1 MDLESCPEQI
11 SDKVFQDEHS
21 ALPGQLKGWWMVN
34 GGEGVGVG
42 KRELGGGNF
51 GSQMVTPGFTML
63 EERQEVHCRSL
74 GV

>member
-1 MDLESCPEQI
+1 MEV
-11 SDKVFQDEHS
+11 K
-21 ALPGQLKGWWMVN
+21 
-34 GGEGVGVG
+34 GVGVG
-42 KRELGGGNF
+42 KREFGGNF